1 MRLTFLG
8 FMEYN
13 YRSMKKINLLYLLL
27 ASSCFSQDGTVYET
41 YKYNNGST
49 NSSRGSVFNKPFQEY
64 NYVKTSRGIEVYET
78 YKYKYAGS
86 TNASRSS
93 VISKPFP
100 EYVIVNDKIYRTY
113 KYENG
118 STNQSHG
125 SVFNKPFEADVIDPN
140 ANKIKTVVQRQSTEY
155 KPTATKYNGPTY
167 DGETYSSGAE

>member
-27 ASSCFSQDGTVYET
+27 ATSCFSQDGSVYET

-49 NSSRGSVFNKPFQEY
+49 NSSHGSIFNKPFQQY
-64 NYVKTSRGIEVYET
+64 NYVKTQRGIEVYET
-78 YKYKYAGS
+78 YKYKVAGD
-86 TNASRSS
+86 TNASHGS

-113 KYENG
+113 KYKNG

-140 ANKIKTVVQRQSTEY
+140 ANKIKTVVQKQTTEY
-155 KPTATKYNGPTY
+155 KQTTSRYSGPTY
-167 DGETYSSGAE
+167 DGETYSAGAE

>member
-1 MRLTFLG
+1 MLLTFLG

-13 YRSMKKINLLYLLL
+13 WRSMKKINLLYLLL
-27 ASSCFSQDGTVYET
+27 ASSCFSQDGSVYET

-49 NSSRGSVFNKPFQEY
+49 NSSHGSIFNKPFQQY
-64 NYVKTSRGIEVYET
+64 NYVKTQRGIEVYET
-78 YKYKYAGS
+78 YKYKSAGD
-86 TNASRSS
+86 TNASHGS

-113 KYENG
+113 KYKNG

-140 ANKIKTVVQRQSTEY
+140 ANKIKTVVQKQTTEY
-155 KPTATKYNGPTY
+155 KQSAPRYSGPTY
-167 DGETYSSGAE
+167 DGETYSAGAE